1 MDTVTVLEP
10 DTPTN
15 VRLLGTDQEPVDP
28 QDPVRL
34 AHTAPADASG
44 VCGPLTLCGRDTS
57 DMTLAPHR
65 TTIDGR
71 PWPYWAACGM
81 CRDADR
87 SATPDTSEEDIA
99 PEEDVTPGEDV
110 TPEEDVAPG

>member
-15 VRLLGTDQEPVDP
+15 VRLLGIDQEPADP
-28 QDPVRL
+28 ENPVRL
-34 AHTAPADASG
+34 AHAAPADASG

-57 DMTLAPHR
+57 DMTLAPNR

-71 PWPYWAACGM
+71 PWPYWNACGA
-81 CRDADR
+81 CRDAER
-87 SATPDTSEEDIA
+87 HAPPGAAEDTD
-99 PEEDVTPGEDV
+99 
-110 TPEEDVAPG
+110 